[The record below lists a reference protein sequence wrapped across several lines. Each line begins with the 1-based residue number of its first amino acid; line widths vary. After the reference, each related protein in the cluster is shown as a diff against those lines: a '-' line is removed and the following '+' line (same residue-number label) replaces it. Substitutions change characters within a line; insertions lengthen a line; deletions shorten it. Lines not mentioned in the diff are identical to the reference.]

1 MYRDD
6 SLIHWMTT
14 RQSSLLQS
22 MHNPRDGIATFLGL
36 GTCCVL
42 MRNSLTRSR
51 ELQSCGGTKRTQNL
65 RHYILALLKR
75 K

>member
-1 MYRDD
+1 MYRDY
-6 SLIHWMTT
+6 SLIHWMIA

-22 MHNPRDGIATFLGL
+22 MHNPRDGIATFQGL

-51 ELQSCGGTKRTQNL
+51 ELHPTVGQSAHKICGIIYWR
-65 RHYILALLKR
+65 Y
-75 K
+75 